1 MATVI
6 LEKGNIITDENID
19 ENLEGVVGYLY
30 NTKNI
35 EMVNDKQFN
44 NIHKDIIIKNKD
56 MIFLRIPIL
65 DKGEKR
71 VINGGIDHDK
81 FIINYENEMLLEF
94 IEEKISL
101 HKKINKYNLCLFIF
115 QYFSYVYNEEL
126 LSIEEIV
133 DELFQGAVYKGEID
147 NKEILEI
154 KKSVSLIKRFTNYY
168 KSMIT
173 YLDDEFSNIDSYN
186 KALLVLDNTLSLVE
200 NIESSIFSCIDV
212 YNSELSNKMN
222 KTMQLL
228 TVITVLSLPLTIV
241 SGIFGMNF
249 QSMPL
254 LKDSYGFTLTII
266 LTLGLIVFEIMYFK
280 RNKYF

>member
-30 NTKNI
+30 STKNI

-71 VINGGIDHDK
+71 VINGVIDHDK
-81 FIINYENEMLLEF
+81 FIINYESEMLLEF